1 MLSHTRSRF
10 LALALILSALAG
22 PAAAQEAAPLPE
34 TQTQA
39 PDGANRMLLAISS
52 AAYPV
57 IPGDTYRLAY
67 RTGGATVTNEI
78 MVDGSY
84 RLNLAI
90 FGEVDGRGK
99 TFREVKTEVERI
111 VARAY
116 PNSQPTLTLISVGL
130 FEVIVRGA
138 VPRTA
143 FVNAWGLT
151 RLSEAVQG
159 TLAVYS
165 SLRDV
170 RVISADGTSK
180 TYDLLRALRTGDTS
194 QNPYIKPGELIEIS
208 RARRIVEIQ
217 GEVFRPG
224 SYQLLSD
231 EGLEQ
236 FEFFTGGLTRNADQS
251 RVRLERSRDAVST
264 VMYFDLEAVTRE
276 GGPEIALENG
286 DVLTVPSKTETMPVV
301 FFEGAVENLQAGS
314 RAAAGV
320 PAQPAAGAAAAGT
333 AAGTQPAAPLA
344 AGVPYNRIVY
354 PFKQGETLYGAL
366 QAIRP
371 SITPFANLSRAYIV
385 RQGVENRIDID
396 LERLLYD
403 YGARDEDIPLEP
415 FDRIVIPSSSFDVSV
430 SGEVTAPGRYPFVP
444 QRQADYYVG
453 LAGGTEIATGT
464 ASGQVSIFTAD
475 GIRKEPDA
483 LIEPGDRIFVHP
495 DSSVVTVNGGVS
507 TPGTYPYVPQER
519 YQYYVSKAGGA
530 DFERSTGNRVSVYAV
545 DGTKRGLDEYVQPGD
560 RIYVHTDSFINSFNR
575 YFPIITTS
583 LAFIGTIVTVI
594 NLLAGQQPE

>member
-1 MLSHTRSRF
+1 MILSQTRMKL
-10 LALALILSALAG
+10 LALALTLAALAG
-22 PAAAQEAAPLPE
+22 PAAAQEAPIPE
-34 TQTQA
+34 LQA
-39 PDGANRMLLAISS
+39 QVPDGANRMLLAISS
-52 AAYPV
+52 DAYPV
-57 IPGDTYRLAY
+57 IPGDTYRLTY
-67 RTGGATVTNEI
+67 RTGGATMTNEV

-84 RLNLAI
+84 RLNLSI
-90 FGEVDGRGK
+90 FGEVNGRGK
-99 TFREVKTEVERI
+99 TFRELKAEIERI
-111 VARAY
+111 VSRAY
-116 PNSQPTLTLISVGL
+116 PNSQPTLTLVSVGL

-151 RLSEAVQG
+151 RLSDAVQG
-159 TLAVYS
+159 NLAVYS
-165 SLRDV
+165 SIRDV
-170 RVISADGTSK
+170 RIVSSDGTAK
-180 TYDLLRALRTGDTS
+180 TYDLLRALRTGDTN
-194 QNPYIKPGELIEIS
+194 QNPYIKPGDLIEIS

-224 SYQLLSD
+224 SYQLLPD

-264 VMYFDLEAVTRE
+264 VMYFDLEAVTSE
-276 GGPEIALENG
+276 GGQEIALENG

-301 FFEGAVENLQAGS
+301 FFEGAVESLQPG
-314 RAAAGV
+314 
-320 PAQPAAGAAAAGT
+320 AQPAAAGPAGSPATGAAGT
-333 AAGTQPAAPLA
+333 AAGTQPTTPLA
-344 AGVPYNRIVY
+344 TGVPYNRIVY

-366 QAIRP
+366 QAIRS

-385 RQGVENRIDID
+385 RQGVQDRIDID

-403 YGARDEDIPLEP
+403 YSARDEDIPLIP

-453 LAGGTEIATGT
+453 LAGGTEIAAGS
-464 ASGQVSIFTAD
+464 ASGQISVFSSD
-475 GIRKEPDA
+475 GTRKEPSA

-495 DSSVVTVNGGVS
+495 ESSVVIVNGGVS

-519 YQYYVSKAGGA
+519 YRYYVSRAGGA
-530 DFERSTGNRVSVYAV
+530 DFERSTGNKVSVYAV
-545 DGTKRGLDEYVQPGD
+545 DGTKRSLEEYVQPGD
-560 RIYVHTDSFINSFNR
+560 RIYVHTDSFISSFNR
-575 YFPIITTS
+575 YFPIISTS
-583 LAFIGTIVTVI
+583 LAFIGTIVTLI
-594 NLLAGQQPE
+594 NLLAGHQPD